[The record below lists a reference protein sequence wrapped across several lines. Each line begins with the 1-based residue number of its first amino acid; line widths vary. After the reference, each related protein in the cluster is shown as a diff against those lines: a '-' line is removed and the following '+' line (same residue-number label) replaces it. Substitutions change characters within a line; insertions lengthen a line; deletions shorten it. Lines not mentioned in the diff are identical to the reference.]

1 MSAIMF
7 VIGKPPVSWYYL
19 ICRDFNYIFKRL
31 SLCFCARD
39 PICIFQGSNYF
50 YGWESSV
57 NNILEFISETK
68 QRMEMTANYDR
79 YS

>member
-1 MSAIMF
+1 MISIIYSRGFPYAF
-7 VIGKPPVSWYYL
+7 
-19 ICRDFNYIFKRL
+19 F
-31 SLCFCARD
+31 ARD